1 MNRAR
6 LWHKTHL
13 RAPDWRSARHVRFY
27 AVVVLFLSLFFVET
41 ADAAKTKRLIAFGDS
56 LTAGLGVAPED
67 AFPRQLEAALR
78 AKGHAVEVVNAGVSG
93 DTTAA
98 GLSRLDWV
106 IPQDADAVIVELGAN
121 DALRGL
127 NPGAAR
133 ANLDKIVNRLR
144 ARGLPVLVAG
154 MLAPRNLGPE
164 YAAAF
169 DPIFADVAKSHEALL
184 YPFFLEGVA
193 GEAKLNQPDGLH
205 PNAEGVATIVQRIL
219 PSVEKL
225 IAQIK

>member
-6 LWHKTHL
+6 LWHNTQL
-13 RAPDWRSARHVRFY
+13 RAPDFQSARHIGFY
-27 AVVVLFLSLFFVET
+27 AAIVLFLSLFFVDPV
-41 ADAAKTKRLIAFGDS
+41 DAAKTKRLIAFGDS

-78 AKGHAVEVVNAGVSG
+78 ARGHAIEVVNAGVSG

-127 NPGAAR
+127 DPGAAR
-133 ANLDKIVNRLR
+133 ANLDRIVTRLK

-169 DPIFADVAKSHEALL
+169 DPIFADIATTHEALL

-205 PNAEGVATIVQRIL
+205 PNAEGVATIVRRIL

>member
-1 MNRAR
+1 MAR
-6 LWHKTHL
+6 HL
-13 RAPDWRSARHVRFY
+13 RFN
-27 AVVVLFLSLFFVET
+27 AVILLFLSLLFAGT
-41 ADAAKTKRLIAFGDS
+41 ADAADPKRLIAFGDS

-78 AKGHAVEVVNAGVSG
+78 AKGYTVEVVNAGVSG

-127 NPGAAR
+127 NPAAAR
-133 ANLDKIVNRLR
+133 TNLDKIVARLKE
-144 ARGLPVLVAG
+144 RGLPVLIAG

-164 YAAAF
+164 YASAF
-169 DPIFADVAKSHEALL
+169 DPIFAEIAKKHEALL

-193 GEAKLNQPDGLH
+193 GKAKLNQPDGLH
-205 PNAEGVATIVQRIL
+205 PNAEGVATIVRGIL

>member
-6 LWHKTHL
+6 LWHNTQF
-13 RAPDWRSARHVRFY
+13 RAPDLRWARPARFY
-27 AVVVLFLSLFFVET
+27 AVIALFLSLFIADT
-41 ADAAKTKRLIAFGDS
+41 ADAAKTMRVIAFGDS

-78 AKGHAVEVVNAGVSG
+78 ARGHAVEVVNAGVSG

-127 NPGAAR
+127 PPSAAR
-133 ANLDKIVNRLR
+133 TNLDKIVTKLR

-154 MLAPRNLGPE
+154 MLAPRNLGRE

-169 DPIFADVAKSHEALL
+169 DPIFADIAKSHEALL

-193 GEAKLNQPDGLH
+193 GQAKLNQPDGLH
-205 PNAEGVATIVQRIL
+205 PNAEGVATIVRGIL